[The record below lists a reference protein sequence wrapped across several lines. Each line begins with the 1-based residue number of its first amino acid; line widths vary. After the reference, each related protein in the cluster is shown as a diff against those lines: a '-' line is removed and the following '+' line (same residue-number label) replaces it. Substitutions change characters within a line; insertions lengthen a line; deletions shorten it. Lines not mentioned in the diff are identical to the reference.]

1 MTAKRE
7 NLTSLPMVL
16 AHLPFYDVLRR
27 YPPEVTVPFL
37 RRACWYDDEESGQ
50 ARELRAV
57 AARVFAE
64 LPTPERDRQRARL
77 VAYLSTRM
85 VDVLFVHLYQGY
97 AGFLDRHVT
106 IDGRQAWERLKRQ
119 YGRAVLVS
127 SHWGP
132 YLATPG
138 VLRALGESLAIPIDA
153 HLVAPW
159 QALAQHLGEDT
170 TRTRYVGLPGEPA
183 TPRLA
188 AALADG
194 FSLFV
199 TPDYSLGKAGGV
211 TAPFL
216 GRQLPVTTGPA
227 RLALEAGVPVVP
239 VSLAATTPLTYRL
252 TLGGALYEPG
262 DPGVDVGPLT
272 RSIYAALDAMVRQDP
287 ALWWGWTVYAA
298 GHAPAGSPAGE

>member
-1 MTAKRE
+1 MTPERN

-37 RRACWYDDEESGQ
+37 RRACWYDDEASGQ
-50 ARELRAV
+50 AQRLQAV
-57 AARVFAE
+57 AARVFND
-64 LPTPERDRQRARL
+64 LPPPERDRQQNRL

-97 AGFLDRHVT
+97 AGFLDRHVVVE
-106 IDGRQAWERLKRQ
+106 GRARWERVKRQ

-127 SHWGP
+127 PHWGP
-132 YLATPG
+132 YLAGPA

-153 HLVAPW
+153 HLVAGW
-159 QALAQHLGEDT
+159 QALAQHLGEDLA
-170 TRTRYVGLPGEPA
+170 RTRYVGLPGEPA

-199 TPDYSLGKAGGV
+199 TPDYNLGQGSAV
-211 TAPFL
+211 TVPFL
-216 GRQLPVTTGPA
+216 GRELPATTGPA
-227 RLALEAGVPVVP
+227 RLAIAGEVPLVPVY
-239 VSLAATTPLTYRL
+239 LMATTPLTYRL
-252 TLGGALYEPG
+252 IFGDPLYEPG
-262 DPGVDVGPLT
+262 TPSVTVASLT
-272 RSIYAALDAMVRQDP
+272 ESIYAFLDSVVRQDP

-298 GHAPAGSPAGE
+298 GWGPAPVE